1 MTSYCKGNEPKYFC
15 RIGKIQNNNFVLDKD
30 PRWATR
36 KIMRLN
42 LIAEE
47 LFVSKKCVD
56 KLIESDLNGF
66 SFKQVFKKNNISN
79 EIYQLYIENE
89 ISNVISFDSIKEIY
103 KCPLCKREK
112 YMLKTGF
119 IKINPNV
126 LDNIKYD
133 IIKTNEKFGQ
143 IDADSMILISK
154 KFYNYLVKEKLN
166 KGMNFIPINLK

>member
-1 MTSYCKGNEPKYFC
+1 
-15 RIGKIQNNNFVLDKD
+15 
-30 PRWATR
+30 
-36 KIMRLN
+36 
-42 LIAEE
+42 
-47 LFVSKKCVD
+47 
-56 KLIESDLNGF
+56 
-66 SFKQVFKKNNISN
+66 
-79 EIYQLYIENE
+79 
-89 ISNVISFDSIKEIY
+89 
-103 KCPLCKREK
+103 
-112 YMLKTGF
+112 MLKTGF